1 MTAPL
6 GTPRTLTGKYE
17 IKRNWTLSIF
27 YTPFFLSSILVVVYS
42 TYISEL
48 IKQVLSAHGP
58 YQELSYA
65 FAFIIRDSAQAKV
78 DDRCSRGVS
87 Y

>member
-1 MTAPL
+1 M
-6 GTPRTLTGKYE
+6 
-17 IKRNWTLSIF
+17 
-27 YTPFFLSSILVVVYS
+27 VVFYS

-58 YQELSYA
+58 YQELSYGYA

-78 DDRCSRGVS
+78 DDRCSRGGS

>member
-1 MTAPL
+1 M
-6 GTPRTLTGKYE
+6 
-17 IKRNWTLSIF
+17 
-27 YTPFFLSSILVVVYS
+27 VVFYS